1 MKKLFSSVIVLFSL
15 FLTAC
20 SSPMKTTEK
29 RQNNLN
35 SAFNS
40 NVTITLDKLTAEG
53 TIKRLGDNK
62 WEIEFESPN
71 TLSGVNL
78 AFNEGTVDASYKGLS
93 FSVPKSAL
101 PVKAML
107 TNLIEAVDTNARADE
122 LKGSEND
129 EGMLEISGSLEGG
142 DYVLTVD
149 SNGYIAAFDM
159 PNNLLEMSF
168 SDLQPVAGA
177 PVSTQESAETTVLQE
192 TSEITTTAAETETTV
207 AVE

>member
-1 MKKLFSSVIVLFSL
+1 MKKLFSSAAVLFAL

-20 SSPMKTTEK
+20 SAPMKTTEK

-53 TIKRLGDNK
+53 VIKRFGDNQ

-129 EGMLEISGSLEGG
+129 EGMFEISGSLEGG

-149 SNGYIAAFDM
+149 SSGYIASFDM
-159 PNNLLEMSF
+159 PNNLLEISF
-168 SDLQPVAGA
+168 SDIQPMAGTSS
-177 PVSTQESAETTVLQE
+177 PTQESAETTTAQE
-192 TSEITTTAAETETTV
+192 VAETTTTIETTTA
-207 AVE
+207 VE

>member
-1 MKKLFSSVIVLFSL
+1 MKKLFSSVAVFFTL

-20 SSPMKTTEK
+20 SAPMKTTEK

-35 SAFNS
+35 CAFNS

-53 TIKRLGDNK
+53 VIKRFGDNQ

-129 EGMLEISGSLEGG
+129 EGMFEISGSLEGG
-142 DYVLTVD
+142 EYVLTVD
-149 SNGYIAAFDM
+149 SSGYIASFDM

-168 SDLQPVAGA
+168 SDIQPMTGISA
-177 PVSTQESAETTVLQE
+177 PAQESAETTIVQE
-192 TSEITTTAAETETTV
+192 VTETTTAVEVETTT

>member
-1 MKKLFSSVIVLFSL
+1 MKKLFSSVAVFFTL

-20 SSPMKTTEK
+20 SAPMKTTEK

-35 SAFNS
+35 CAFNS

-53 TIKRLGDNK
+53 VIKRFGDNQ

-129 EGMLEISGSLEGG
+129 EGMFEISGSLEGG
-142 DYVLTVD
+142 EYLLTVD
-149 SNGYIAAFDM
+149 SNGYIASFDM

-168 SDLQPVAGA
+168 SDIQPMAGTSA
-177 PVSTQESAETTVLQE
+177 PEQESAETTIVQE
-192 TSEITTTAAETETTV
+192 VTETTTAIEVETTT

>member
-1 MKKLFSSVIVLFSL
+1 MKKLFSSVSVLLAL

-20 SSPMKTTEK
+20 SAPMKTTEK

-40 NVTITLDKLTAEG
+40 DVTINLDKLTAEG
-53 TIKRLGDNK
+53 KIKRLGDNK

-101 PVKAML
+101 PVKAMI
-107 TNLIEAVDTNARADE
+107 TNLIEAVDTNARSEE

-129 EGMLEISGSLEGG
+129 EGMFEINGSLEGG
-142 DYVLTVD
+142 EYVLTVD
-149 SNGYIAAFDM
+149 SSGYISSFDM

-168 SDLQPVAGA
+168 SNLQPV
-177 PVSTQESAETTVLQE
+177 ESAAVATTAVQE
-192 TSEITTTAAETETTV
+192 AAETTTAAESSITT
-207 AVE
+207 AAE